1 MCFELKEDTSGTMD
15 QVSKRRGRP
24 LPDAASVKP
33 IAFNLEEALAV
44 EIQYRPNLLVIQD
57 DLKPWEV
64 NLQSRDGAIH
74 VLRFLRIWFDLPHS
88 VFFSAVTYLDVF
100 LAKMKVS
107 KITKFV

>member
-1 MCFELKEDTSGTMD
+1 MD

-24 LPDAASVKP
+24 LPDAANVKP
-33 IAFNLEEALAV
+33 IAFNLEEALAI
-44 EIQYRPNLLVIQD
+44 EIQYRPNLLVLKD

-64 NLQSRDGAIH
+64 NLRSRDGAIH

-88 VFFSAVTYLDVF
+88 IFFSAVTYLDIF

-107 KITKFV
+107 N